1 MAKRDGVG
9 RGERIGDRMF
19 KWIYPD
25 EYLDSTYSIDFQM
38 LYDDGYRGVIFDI
51 DNTLVP
57 HGEPA
62 DVRAIDLIN
71 NLRDMGFKVFLLSNN
86 SRARVEM
93 FNKDIG
99 VPFIPMAAKPL
110 TMNYKKAM
118 KEMGTDKNNTFIV
131 GDQLFT
137 DVWGAK
143 SMGLKSILVKPINAK
158 EEIQIVIKRKF
169 EAIILSRYNENENIV

>member
-1 MAKRDGVG
+1 
-9 RGERIGDRMF
+9 
-19 KWIYPD
+19 
-25 EYLDSTYSIDFQM
+25 
-38 LYDDGYRGVIFDI
+38 
-51 DNTLVP
+51 
-57 HGEPA
+57 
-62 DVRAIDLIN
+62 
-71 NLRDMGFKVFLLSNN
+71 
-86 SRARVEM
+86 
-93 FNKDIG
+93 
-99 VPFIPMAAKPL
+99 
-110 TMNYKKAM
+110 MNYKKAM